1 MNTSSEE
8 QAGAPG
14 DGSAERGEPASRAT
28 NEETRVVEGERGIP
42 SVNRVRSMQSR
53 VTTLLAIGC
62 MGLMA
67 VALLGWYYSNALTRH
82 QRAQK
87 AVESKSQQHA
97 QGEMTLPPLGRIT
110 PPRLASMPTDA
121 PTESTS
127 AFDAV
132 LGPPPEL
139 PRYPMAGVTGPA
151 VPQAYLAK
159 TRAARPKSPEDLALE
174 RRLAGAVSSREST
187 SANSR
192 SGAAPA
198 ANSAGL
204 ATEVG
209 VASGNPYLMPHITR
223 DAAGPTLTSTRTP
236 AASDPAGSDVQ
247 TLLRA
252 ETTAAVEPRV
262 LPTQRFLL
270 PKGSFLDCTLET
282 AIDSTLPGLVTCVTA
297 TDVFGVDGTTVLVE
311 RGSKLF
317 GETRGQV
324 RQGGARV
331 FVLWTEARTPTGV
344 VIALASPGTDELGR
358 SGLPGIVDRHFLD
371 RFGAA
376 MLISI
381 LDSAAQA
388 TANRS
393 GNSSTVV
400 LNPAGSQDVVAEV
413 LRSTVN
419 IPPTVRKNQGDRI
432 QVLVARDVD
441 FRSVY
446 DLRVTGAR

>member
-1 MNTSSEE
+1 M
-8 QAGAPG
+8 
-14 DGSAERGEPASRAT
+14 
-28 NEETRVVEGERGIP
+28 
-42 SVNRVRSMQSR
+42 
-53 VTTLLAIGC
+53 TTLLTIGC

-67 VALLGWYYSNALTRH
+67 VGLLGWYYSNALTRH

-87 AVESKSQQHA
+87 AVESKSQQRA
-97 QGEMTLPPLGRIT
+97 QGEMTLPPLGRVT
-110 PPRLASMPTDA
+110 PPRLASTPSETAPVADPSALDA
-121 PTESTS
+121 L
-127 AFDAV
+127 

-139 PRYPMAGVTGPA
+139 ARYPLARATDPA
-151 VPQAYLAK
+151 VPQAY
-159 TRAARPKSPEDLALE
+159 RASTHTARPKSADELALE
-174 RRLAGAVSSREST
+174 RRLAGAVSSRESA
-187 SANSR
+187 SANGK
-192 SGAAPA
+192 SGAAA
-198 ANSAGL
+198 APNSGRLAGD
-204 ATEVG
+204 VD
-209 VASGNPYLMPHITR
+209 VSSASPYLTSPITR
-223 DAAGPTLTSTRTP
+223 DAVGPTLTSMRTQT
-236 AASDPAGSDVQ
+236 ASDSASNDVQ

-252 ETTAAVEPRV
+252 ETTPAVEARV

-297 TDVFGVDGTTVLVE
+297 TDVFGVDGTTVLIE

-344 VIALASPGTDELGR
+344 VVALASPGTDELGR
-358 SGLPGIVDRHFLD
+358 SGLPGVVDRHFFD

-381 LDSAAQA
+381 LDSTAQA
-388 TANRS
+388 ATNRS
-393 GNSSTVV
+393 GTGSTVV

-419 IPPTVRKNQGDRI
+419 IPPTVRKHQGDRI

-441 FRSVY
+441 FRGVY
-446 DLRVTGAR
+446 DLRATSAR